1 MDMRIPS
8 ERKIAKEL
16 RDDYKTLSE
25 FEALQIAVGI
35 RQNSLFER
43 AHALTS
49 DDRLPSALEAIA
61 IQLGMGADGKDTTE
75 SVVDAIHGIVELLEE
90 RLPENLDVLSETLNA
105 YVKDLN

>member
-35 RQNSLFER
+35 RQNALFER
-43 AHALTS
+43 AHALS
-49 DDRLPSALEAIA
+49 NEDQLPSALEAIA
-61 IQLGMGADGKDTTE
+61 IQLGVGESGKFGKSLPGAIG
-75 SVVDAIHGIVELLEE
+75 GITELLEE
-90 RLPENLDVLSETLNA
+90 RLPENLDE
-105 YVKDLN
+105 YVRRSY